1 MMRYVVLKEF
11 VDLVDG
17 KYRYAVGDTYPR
29 DGVPIDERRVAELS
43 GSSNKMKTP
52 LIKEVKEET
61 TPKKT
66 SRKSRKG

>member
-1 MMRYVVLKEF
+1 MMKYVVLKEF

-17 KYRYAVGDTYPR
+17 KHHYMVGDAYPR
-29 DGVPIDERRVAELS
+29 NGVSIDERRVAELS
-43 GSSNKMKTP
+43 GSSNKMRMP

-66 SRKSRKG
+66 TRKSRKG